1 LFADTVQ
8 GSFGN
13 GQSCISSNG
22 DSHPWL
28 RRMDKLTMTA
38 PLPSKNPSF
47 FLKTLQDLPDSRAD
61 NVISTG
67 SVNAV
72 VSIREAD

>member
-1 LFADTVQ
+1 
-8 GSFGN
+8 
-13 GQSCISSNG
+13 
-22 DSHPWL
+22 
-28 RRMDKLTMTA
+28 MTA
-38 PLPSKNPSF
+38 SLPSKNPSF

>member
-1 LFADTVQ
+1 
-8 GSFGN
+8 
-13 GQSCISSNG
+13 
-22 DSHPWL
+22 
-28 RRMDKLTMTA
+28 MDKLTMTA